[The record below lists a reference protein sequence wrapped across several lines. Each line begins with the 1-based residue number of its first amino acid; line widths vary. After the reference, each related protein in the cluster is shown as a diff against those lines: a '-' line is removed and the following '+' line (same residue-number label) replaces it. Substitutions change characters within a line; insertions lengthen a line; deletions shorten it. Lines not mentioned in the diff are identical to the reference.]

1 MAIHEI
7 NMAIWQYN
15 FTLIP
20 RASFSDKSL
29 NVYFDKD
36 GLFEDDIYWDLFSI
50 NIDFFSDINAIIP
63 KGKSW
68 SNNIILFGNEE
79 ANCFEVYKDEQK
91 VKSVSFRIDFT
102 SNYEDFLRGVIEF
115 ALLRNLLIVD
125 EGYNILEPNFL
136 LINNLIESSPQFLK
150 YKQLSSK

>member
-1 MAIHEI
+1 
-7 NMAIWQYN
+7 MAIWQYN

-20 RASFSDKSL
+20 RASLSDKSL
-29 NVYFDKD
+29 NVHFDKD
-36 GLFEDDIYWDLFSI
+36 GLFEDDIYWDLVPI
-50 NIDFFSDINAIIP
+50 NIDFFSDIDAIIP

-91 VKSVSFRIDFT
+91 VKSVSFRVDFT

-136 LINNLIESSPQFLK
+136 SINNLIESSPQFLK

>member
-1 MAIHEI
+1 
-7 NMAIWQYN
+7 MAIWQYN

-20 RASFSDKSL
+20 RASFLDKSL
-29 NVYFDKD
+29 NVHFDMD
-36 GLFEDDIYWDLFSI
+36 GLFEDNIYWDLVSI
-50 NIDFFSDINAIIP
+50 NIDFFSDIDAIIP

-68 SNNIILFGNEE
+68 SNNIILFGSEK

-91 VKSVSFRIDFT
+91 VKSVSFRVDFS

-115 ALLRNLLIVD
+115 ALLKNLLIVD
-125 EGYNILEPNFL
+125 EEYNILEPNFL
-136 LINNLIESSPQFLK
+136 SINKLIESSPQFLK

>member
-1 MAIHEI
+1 
-7 NMAIWQYN
+7 MAIWQYN

-20 RASFSDKSL
+20 RASFLDKSL
-29 NVYFDKD
+29 NVHFDMD
-36 GLFEDDIYWDLFSI
+36 GLFEDDIYWDLVSI
-50 NIDFFSDINAIIP
+50 NIDFFSDIDAIIP

-68 SNNIILFGNEE
+68 SNNIILFGSEE

-91 VKSVSFRIDFT
+91 VKSVSFRVDFT

-115 ALLRNLLIVD
+115 ALLKNLLIVD
-125 EGYNILEPNFL
+125 EEYNILEPNFL
-136 LINNLIESSPQFLK
+136 SINNSIESSPQFLK

>member
-1 MAIHEI
+1 
-7 NMAIWQYN
+7 MAIWQYN

-20 RASFSDKSL
+20 RASVSDKSL
-29 NVYFDKD
+29 NAHFDKD
-36 GLFEDDIYWDLFSI
+36 GLFEDDIYWDLVSV
-50 NIDFFSDINAIIP
+50 NIDFFCDIDAIIS

-79 ANCFEVYKDEQK
+79 ANCFEVFKDDQK
-91 VKSVSFRIDFT
+91 VKSVSFRVDFT

-136 LINNLIESSPQFLK
+136 SINNLIESSPQFLK